1 MADAAAAAH
10 SATAL
15 LVEPIVFLA
24 SAVVAV
30 PLAKRLGL
38 GSVLGYIAAGV
49 AIGPFAFGLLGGA
62 EQVMGVAE
70 LGVVLLLFVVGL
82 ELRLTRL
89 WELRRDILGLGTA
102 QVVVSGALIM
112 LYPLLVVGRGLEASL
127 VAGLGLA
134 LSSTALAMQMLEER
148 GERETPHGRTAFAI
162 LLLQDLAIVP
172 LLALVAFLSPQ
183 DAGEEGSAWSGLL
196 AAVGAVAAVVLAGRY
211 LLDPMFRVLARTGA
225 REAMTAAAL
234 LVVLGAA
241 ALMALAGL
249 SMAMGAFLAGVLLA
263 ESSYRHELEADIEP
277 FRGLLLGL
285 FFISVGMSVD
295 LRVVAANWI
304 GLLAA
309 VAVLVT
315 IKTSVLYALARA
327 FGHGHDNAVRTALL
341 LAQGGEFGF
350 VLYAAAAAA
359 GVMEPDHASL
369 LVAVVTLSMALT
381 PFVVRLGPRLLCRT
395 DAPEPEEDFSDAGGS
410 VLVVGFGRFG
420 QLASQVLL
428 ARGLELTIIDSDVGR
443 VEEAA
448 RFGSRI
454 HYGDGTRLDVLRA
467 AGAERAR
474 LIAVCTAGVEATN
487 RIVDV
492 AREAF
497 PDTPLLVRSYDR
509 RHSLDLIGR
518 GVAGEVRETLESAL
532 GVGRDALVALGVA
545 GTEAERI
552 ERDVR
557 RRDRERLLAQVE
569 GGLFAGRDLVRAVR
583 PEPLTPPRRAA
594 ADAGAK
600 ADARER

>member
-1 MADAAAAAH
+1 MADAAAAH

-395 DAPEPEEDFSDAGGS
+395 DAPEPEEDFSDAGGGS

-492 AREAF
+492 ARGAF

-532 GVGRDALVALGVA
+532 VFGREALVALGVA